1 MIKSAEPMTPE
12 RKAAVRAAIAT
23 LDKELMSKRKELEE
37 LRTNL
42 TGRFSATVIE
52 EEDEPKADK
61 AIEIVSMPE
70 DLQPARAT
78 RRSERTGA
86 TVRPI
91 TLRVEDASRLR
102 STVETTHVHIES

>member
-61 AIEIVSMPE
+61 AIEIVPCILLLLYSIMY
-70 DLQPARAT
+70 
-78 RRSERTGA
+78 SFGS
-86 TVRPI
+86 VS
-91 TLRVEDASRLR
+91 TLVL
-102 STVETTHVHIES
+102 